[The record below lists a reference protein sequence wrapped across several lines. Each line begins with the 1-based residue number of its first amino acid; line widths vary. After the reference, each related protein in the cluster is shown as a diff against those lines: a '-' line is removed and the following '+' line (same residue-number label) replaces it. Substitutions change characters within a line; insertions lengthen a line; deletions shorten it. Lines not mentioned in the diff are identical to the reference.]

1 MYSSYSG
8 AISTRF
14 WQLMEWET
22 NFCDFLT
29 SNGASLIKAMK
40 NPTSTPL
47 YVRAVYSATC
57 NSGLV
62 GVYSPGLAFIV
73 RSVLSFHFELDWVV
87 IRSWLCLQLMQ
98 SERNITFTSQYLKS
112 KSRNLFMIF
121 LIHYV
126 PPKFSDLTTALRLD
140 PKLNYFKINMH
151 FVQQGLFSKNCIEW
165 IKANAKWIPYWMGF
179 PSEFV

>member
-1 MYSSYSG
+1 MYEWIKNYKCNR
-8 AISTRF
+8 AILTRF
-14 WQLMEWET
+14 WQFMKR
-22 NFCDFLT
+22 DIFLWFFGRPT
-29 SNGASLIKAMK
+29 LIKAAK

-112 KSRNLFMIF
+112 KSRNLLMIF

-126 PPKFSDLTTALRLD
+126 PPNFQTLWQPWGLILT
-140 PKLNYFKINMH
+140 
-151 FVQQGLFSKNCIEW
+151 
-165 IKANAKWIPYWMGF
+165 
-179 PSEFV
+179 

>member
-1 MYSSYSG
+1 MK
-8 AISTRF
+8 
-14 WQLMEWET
+14 WET
-22 NFCDFLT
+22 NFYDFSDVQT
-29 SNGASLIKAMK
+29 APSLINAMK

-73 RSVLSFHFELDWVV
+73 RSVLSFHFELDWAVV

-98 SERNITFTSQYLKS
+98 SERNITFLSEYLKS
-112 KSRNLFMIF
+112 KSRNLVMIF

-126 PPKFSDLTTALRLD
+126 PPEFSDLTTALRLD
-140 PKLNYFKINMH
+140 PKLNHFTINYKH
-151 FVQQGLFSKNCIEW
+151 AICTAGAFLKNHIEW
-165 IKANAKWIPYWMGF
+165 MKDLHWR
-179 PSEFV
+179 

>member
-1 MYSSYSG
+1 
-8 AISTRF
+8 
-14 WQLMEWET
+14 
-22 NFCDFLT
+22 
-29 SNGASLIKAMK
+29 MK

-112 KSRNLFMIF
+112 KSRNLFIIF

-140 PKLNYFKINMH
+140 PKLNYFKIN
-151 FVQQGLFSKNCIEW
+151 SKHAICTAGAFFKKLYWMNYVRQTRNEYRIEW
-165 IKANAKWIPYWMGF
+165 DFHLNLSKHYKVGIEHIHLYF
-179 PSEFV
+179 RL

>member
-1 MYSSYSG
+1 MYEWIKHYKCNR
-8 AISTRF
+8 AIST
-14 WQLMEWET
+14 QLMKWET
-22 NFCDFLT
+22 NFYDF
-29 SNGASLIKAMK
+29 SDVQPAPSFIKATK

-112 KSRNLFMIF
+112 KSRNLFMRF

-126 PPKFSDLTTALRLD
+126 PPEFSDFTTALRLD
-140 PKLNYFKINMH
+140 PKLNYFTINYKH
-151 FVQQGLFSKNCIEW
+151 ALCTTGAFFKRL
-165 IKANAKWIPYWMGF
+165 
-179 PSEFV
+179 